1 MSVNPSCGSGLPSS
15 VALLLGE
22 EMLEEVIQ
30 IVYSSFIR
38 IQKVCSEWVESRNEK
53 TKVEPP
59 GWLGPEGAH
68 RVLTFLGCPGLQGFL
83 VPEYLPD
90 SKQSLRLGGYPVPEV
105 VGVSDLRKQ
114 L

>member
-59 GWLGPEGAH
+59 GKKGRKERLRCLFVGFFFFFFF
-68 RVLTFLGCPGLQGFL
+68 FLP
-83 VPEYLPD
+83 
-90 SKQSLRLGGYPVPEV
+90 R
-105 VGVSDLRKQ
+105 
-114 L
+114 